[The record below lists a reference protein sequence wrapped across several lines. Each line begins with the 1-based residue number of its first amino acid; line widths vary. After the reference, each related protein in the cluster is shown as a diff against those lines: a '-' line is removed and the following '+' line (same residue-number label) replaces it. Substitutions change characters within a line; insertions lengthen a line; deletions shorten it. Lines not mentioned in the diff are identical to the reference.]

1 MQSAPALSRLL
12 RVESPRFV
20 AGAVFVREPSA
31 RGGWR
36 CTEAAPI
43 LRRQLL
49 GADAVTAKRRMES
62 CRHVGWRYSWV
73 AS

>member
-1 MQSAPALSRLL
+1 M
-12 RVESPRFV
+12 
-20 AGAVFVREPSA
+20 AGAVFVREASA